1 MSGDRKIGNNK
12 EFCKMYK
19 SSGRL
24 EKNKAR
30 RKATSERRKAN
41 TASRIAKRIKQGKT
55 VHSRHK
61 PKVKELAGSVAA
73 SCGGSS
79 AVCNADGDNAGPSV
93 TSTAGQG

>member
-61 PKVKELAGSVAA
+61 PKVTAVQNPSRGAPARDAARKLAPGIS
-73 SCGGSS
+73 G
-79 AVCNADGDNAGPSV
+79 
-93 TSTAGQG
+93 